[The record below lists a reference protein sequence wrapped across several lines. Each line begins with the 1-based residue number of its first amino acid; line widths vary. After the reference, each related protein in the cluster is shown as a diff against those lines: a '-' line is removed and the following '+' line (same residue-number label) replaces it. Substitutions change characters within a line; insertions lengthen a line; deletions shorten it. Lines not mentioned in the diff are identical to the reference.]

1 MIGII
6 RDEIA
11 KESCKSGFILDG
23 FPRTVAQ
30 AKALDAM
37 LAAEPYEEVNCVLA
51 LEVPDAVLTERI
63 CGRWIHKASGRSYH
77 VKFAP
82 PKSLGELVNIRHEKE
97 DGGGKGQMMR
107 ERYAHLRTNSLPCA
121 LFYALVPVPGR
132 AEGLW

>member
-51 LEVPDAVLTERI
+51 LEVPDAVLTSVSVGDGFTRRQV
-63 CGRWIHKASGRSYH
+63 GLTTSSSRLPKAWVS
-77 VKFAP
+77 
-82 PKSLGELVNIRHEKE
+82 
-97 DGGGKGQMMR
+97 
-107 ERYAHLRTNSLPCA
+107 
-121 LFYALVPVPGR
+121 
-132 AEGLW
+132 W

>member
-107 ERYAHLRTNSLPCA
+107 ERYARLRTNSLPCA

-132 AEGLW
+132 AEGLS